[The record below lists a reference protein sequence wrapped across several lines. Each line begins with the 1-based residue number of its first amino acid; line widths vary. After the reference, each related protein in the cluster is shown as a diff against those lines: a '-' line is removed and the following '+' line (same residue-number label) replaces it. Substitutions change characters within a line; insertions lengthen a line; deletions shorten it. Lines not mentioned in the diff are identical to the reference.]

1 MSCADDAGAA
11 RLRAEIA
18 ATAELLART
27 RQELAGGR
35 TPAID
40 QLVALVETLERRFG
54 TLPLEGD
61 LRPALLALLDEAAR
75 LAAELDGEM
84 RDLARRLRADGARR
98 RAEVA
103 YRSPP
108 GGTP

>member
-1 MSCADDAGAA
+1 MSCADDASAA

-18 ATAELLART
+18 ATAELLARA